1 MSLLIPYRKKS
12 KWGYSDHSGNI
23 VVDCVYDQ
31 VQELALENELLLVK
45 QYGENILI
53 NRYGNRVVRDFDTYR
68 LCEKDANLL
77 VIVQKVLHTKHIE
90 KGTTEYDM
98 FPKKSGSYYPDVLE
112 ISTCEFRVYDVNGLL
127 VETINSQSYEEVKQ
141 LLSCSDFPA
150 SVYTSTGNTK
160 SLRPMN
166 LPDPDSE
173 SGYKGYFI
181 DPDGRPDTRFEYA
194 FTLEFVNGIAPV
206 QTAKDQW
213 IYINE
218 NNEQVSKRSY
228 LRALP
233 FHQSGIAKVV
243 TSFANCKVTDPGNQN
258 NWTSIPD
265 NLWFPEGA
273 DFGFIDRQGNEYWED

>member
-1 MSLLIPYRKKS
+1 MSHLIPYRKKT
-12 KWGYSDHSGNI
+12 KWGYSNNQGKI
-23 VVDCVYDQ
+23 LVACVYDE
-31 VQELALENELLLVK
+31 VQEFALENELLMVRK
-45 QYGENILI
+45 DGANILI
-53 NRYGNRVVRDFDTYR
+53 NRSGKVVVRDFETYR
-68 LCEKDANLL
+68 LCEKDGSLL
-77 VIVQKVLHTKHIE
+77 VIARRIVHTKKIE
-90 KGTTEYDM
+90 KGTADYDM
-98 FPKKSGSYYPDVLE
+98 FPKEPGAYYPDLLT
-112 ISTCEFRVYDVNGLL
+112 ISTYEYGVYDSVGTL
-127 VETINSQSYEEVKQ
+127 VASFSSQSYEEVKQ
-141 LLSCSDFPA
+141 LLYCSDLPDRA
-150 SVYTSTGNTK
+150 YSSTGNTK

-173 SGYKGYFI
+173 SGYKGFFI

-194 FTLEFVNGIAPV
+194 FTMEFVNGIAPV

-265 NLWFPEGA
+265 NLWIPEDA
-273 DFGFIDRQGNEYWED
+273 AFGFVDRQGNEYWED